1 MQAIEEFYHG
11 FHQDVLASAQAG
23 SDFLESQFA
32 EKMAGY
38 LEDAGEIEEFSAHF
52 ARDPSGNW
60 RADGYAWDEDTGTF
74 SLFLTDFR
82 PEENLHTLIRTE
94 ANPLFNKGLRFL
106 HKAFDRNFVE
116 GLEETSAAFEIAN
129 LFQHVLKDIY
139 KINMYV
145 LSNGQLSQRF
155 GAIDP
160 DDLHGIPVHFK
171 VWDLTKV
178 LRLESSMSE
187 REELVIDFEKDF
199 DGGIQCLPA
208 GIHGTGYTSYM
219 LVMPGDY
226 LARLYGQWGSRLL
239 EQNVRNFLQARGKVN
254 KGIRKTIH
262 EEPGM
267 FFAYNN
273 GITATASDVEMTVDD
288 GRHLIRSITNLQIV
302 NGAQTTA
309 SLFNALHKDKAD
321 LGEIA
326 VQMKLSVVDAE
337 QTESVVPRIS
347 RYANSQNKVS
357 EADFF
362 SNHPFHQRIEEISRR
377 LYAPAVGDAQQETKW
392 FYERTKGQYLDK
404 QSHLTPAQKKKFQI
418 EFPRSQV
425 FTKTDLAKFENVW
438 RCIPHTVSLGAQ
450 KNFANF
456 ADYIDKAWQYQDADF
471 NEGYF
476 REIVAKAIIFRHLEK
491 LVSKQPWYQGGY
503 RANIVAYT
511 ISYIGDKL
519 SKRSDL
525 VDFKRIW
532 KQQSVGS
539 GLEEAMSVVAGY
551 VHDALVDTPSNV
563 SNVTEW
569 AKRQACWETVRR
581 LDIKLPTSLDKEL
594 VSREEV
600 KQERKEARSTQR
612 IDDGIVAQS
621 RVMELGPDYW
631 TKIAQRAADAGE
643 LTEKTAGILKI
654 ACDPAMRRIP
664 TERQSQILLELVA
677 RLES

>member
-1 MQAIEEFYHG
+1 MQAFEEFYHG
-11 FHQDVLASAQAG
+11 FHQDILAAAQAG

-38 LEDAGEIEEFSAHF
+38 LEDAGEIEEFNPYF
-52 ARDPSGNW
+52 ARDPAGNW
-60 RADGYAWDEDTGTF
+60 RADGYAWDDDTGTF

-82 PEENLHTLIRTE
+82 PEDTLHTLIRTE

-106 HKAFDRNFVE
+106 RKAFDQKFVE
-116 GLEETSAAFEIAN
+116 SLEETSAAFEIAN
-129 LFQHVLKDIY
+129 LVQNVLKSIY
-139 KINMYV
+139 KVNIYV

-155 GAIDP
+155 GAIDSQ
-160 DDLHGIPVHFK
+160 DLDGIPVHFK
-171 VWDLTKV
+171 VWDITRV

-187 REELVIDFEKDF
+187 REELVIDLEKDF
-199 DGGIQCLPA
+199 EGGIRCLPA
-208 GIHGTGYTSYM
+208 GIHGTGYTSYL

-273 GITATASDVEMTVDD
+273 GITATASDVEIAV
-288 GRHLIRSITNLQIV
+288 GERGHLIRSVTNLQIV

-321 LGEIA
+321 LRDIA

-337 QTESVVPRIS
+337 QIESVVPRIS

-377 LYAPAVGDAQQETKW
+377 LYAPATGNYQQESKW

-404 QSHLTPAQKKKFQI
+404 QSHLTQAQKKKFQI

-438 RCIPHTVSLGAQ
+438 RGTPHTVSLGAQ

-456 ADYIDKAWQYQDADF
+456 ADHIDKAWQRQDADF
-471 NEGYF
+471 NEAYF
-476 REIVAKAIIFRHLEK
+476 REVVAKAIVFRHLEK
-491 LVSKQPWYQGGY
+491 LVSKQQWYQGGY

-511 ISYIGDKL
+511 ISYLAERL
-519 SKRSDL
+519 SSRSDAL
-525 VDFKRIW
+525 DFNKIW
-532 KQQSVGS
+532 KKQSVGA
-539 GLEEAMSVVAGY
+539 GLEEAMTLISRH
-551 VHDALVDTPSNV
+551 VHDALVDTPPNV

-569 AKRQACWETVRR
+569 AKRQACWEAVRR
-581 LDIKLPTSLDKEL
+581 MDIELPASLDNEL

-600 KQERKEARSTQR
+600 KQERKDARSTQR
-612 IDDGIVAQS
+612 IDDGIAAQAK
-621 RVMELGPDYW
+621 VMELGPNYW
-631 TKIAQRAADAGE
+631 EKITQRAVAAGE
-643 LTEKTAGILKI
+643 LTEKTASILKI
-654 ACDPAMRRIP
+654 ACDPSMRRIP
-664 TERQSQILLELVA
+664 TERQARVLMELAA
-677 RLES
+677 RLDV

>member
-1 MQAIEEFYHG
+1 VQVVEEFYHG
-11 FHQDVLASAQAG
+11 FHQDVLAAAQAG

-32 EKMAGY
+32 EKIAGY
-38 LEDAGEIEEFSAHF
+38 LEDAGEIEEFNPHF
-52 ARDPSGNW
+52 ARDPAGNW

-82 PEENLHTLIRTE
+82 PEHTLHTLIRTE

-106 HKAFDRNFVE
+106 HKAFDRRFVE
-116 GLEETSAAFEIAN
+116 SLEETSAAYEIAN
-129 LFQHVLKDIY
+129 LVQSVLKNIY
-139 KINMYV
+139 KVNIYV

-155 GAIDP
+155 GAIDSE
-160 DDLHGIPVHFK
+160 DLDGIPVHFK
-171 VWDLTKV
+171 VWDITRV

-187 REELVIDFEKDF
+187 REELVIDFERDF

-208 GIHGTGYTSYM
+208 GIHGTGYTSYL

-273 GITATASDVEMTVDD
+273 GITATASDVEMTVRD
-288 GRHLIRSITNLQIV
+288 GGHLIRSVTNLQIV

-321 LGEIA
+321 LGDIA
-326 VQMKLSVVDAE
+326 VQMKLSVVDGE
-337 QTESVVPRIS
+337 QIESVVPRIS

-377 LYAPAVGDAQQETKW
+377 LYAPAVGSAQQESKW

-404 QSHLTPAQKKKFQI
+404 QAHLTQAQKKKVQI

-438 RCIPHTVSLGAQ
+438 RSIPHTVSLGAQ

-456 ADYIDKAWQYQDADF
+456 ADYIDKAWQRQDADF
-471 NEGYF
+471 NEAYF

-491 LVSKQPWYQGGY
+491 LVSNQPWYQGGY

-511 ISYIGDKL
+511 ISYIADKL
-519 SKRSDL
+519 SNRSDPL
-525 VDFKRIW
+525 DFNRIW
-532 KQQSVGS
+532 KQQSVGP
-539 GLEEAMSVVAGY
+539 GLEETMAVVSGH
-551 VHDALVDTPSNV
+551 VHEALINTPPNV

-569 AKRQACWETVRR
+569 AKRQACWETIRR
-581 LDIKLPTSLDKEL
+581 LEIKLPTSLNNEL

-600 KQERKEARSTQR
+600 DQKKKDARSMQR
-612 IDDGIVAQS
+612 IDDGIAAQAK
-621 RVMELGPDYW
+621 VMELGPSYW
-631 TKIAQRAADAGE
+631 KDIAQRAADTGE

-654 ACDPAMRRIP
+654 VCDPAMRRIP
-664 TERQSQILLELVA
+664 TERQSQVLLELAA

>member
-1 MQAIEEFYHG
+1 MKTVEDFYHD
-11 FHQDVLASAQAG
+11 FHQDVLAAAQAS

-38 LEDAGEIEEFSAHF
+38 LEDAGEIEEFNPHF
-52 ARDPSGNW
+52 ARDPAGNW

-74 SLFLTDFR
+74 SLFLNDFR
-82 PEENLHTLIRTE
+82 SGETLHTLIRTE
-94 ANPLFNKGLRFL
+94 AKPLFNKGLKFL
-106 HKAFDRNFVE
+106 RKAFDPGFVDR
-116 GLEETSAAFEIAN
+116 LEETSAAFEIAN
-129 LFQHVLKDIY
+129 LLQNVLHNIY
-139 KINMYV
+139 KINIYI

-155 GAIDP
+155 GTVETEDVN
-160 DDLHGIPVHFK
+160 GIPVHFK
-171 VWDLTKV
+171 LWDIRRI

-187 REELVIDFEKDF
+187 REELVIDFEKEF
-199 DGGIQCLPA
+199 DSGIPCLPA
-208 GIHGTGYTSYM
+208 GIHGTGYTSYL

-273 GITATASDVEMTVDD
+273 GITATASGVEMAA
-288 GRHLIRSITNLQIV
+288 GAGGHLIRSVRNLQIV

-309 SLFNALHKDKAD
+309 SLFNALHKDKAN
-321 LGEIA
+321 LAGIA

-337 QTESVVPRIS
+337 QIETVVPRIS
-347 RYANSQNKVS
+347 RFANSQNKVS

-377 LYAPAVGDAQQETKW
+377 LYAPAVGSAQQETKW

-456 ADYIDKAWQYQDADF
+456 AEYIDKSWQQQDANF
-471 NEGYF
+471 NEAYF

-491 LVSKQPWYQGGY
+491 LVSRQPWYQGGY

-511 ISYIGDKL
+511 ISYIADKL
-519 SKRSDL
+519 SRRSNSL
-525 VDFKRIW
+525 DFNRIW
-532 KQQSVGS
+532 KQQSVGP
-539 GLEEAMSVVAGY
+539 GLEETMTVVSGH
-551 VHDALVDTPSNV
+551 VHDALVHTPPNV

-569 AKRQACWETVRR
+569 AKRPACWEEIRR
-581 LDIKLPTSLDKEL
+581 LDIPLPTSLDKEM
-594 VSREEV
+594 VSKEEI
-600 KQERKEARSTQR
+600 KQEKKDARSTQR
-612 IDDGIVAQS
+612 IDDGIAAQS

-631 TKIAQRAADAGE
+631 KDVAQRAANAGE

-654 ACDPAMRRIP
+654 ACDPAMHRIP
-664 TERQSQILLELVA
+664 SERQSRLLLELA
-677 RLES
+677 SRLES